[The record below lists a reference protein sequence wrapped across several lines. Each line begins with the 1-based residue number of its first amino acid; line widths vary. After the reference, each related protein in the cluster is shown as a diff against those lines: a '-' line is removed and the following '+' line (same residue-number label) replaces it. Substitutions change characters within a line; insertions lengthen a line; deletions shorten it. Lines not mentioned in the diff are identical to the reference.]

1 MQSRPTS
8 RNQLEQLRSLWSKLV
23 PHNLSDKA
31 VRSQKR
37 IMSVKQSQNP
47 TEEEKKGDIEELPSQ
62 DQLKIAA
69 KIPIFD
75 VEGKELAFGDLFSTP
90 DSEVKKRILVIFIR
104 HFFCGSCQ
112 SYLHTL
118 SKSISSTDSL
128 PAGTT
133 LAIIGCGSH
142 TIIPMY
148 AKETACPFPIYS
160 DPSRRLFDILGMSRS
175 LSLGESTPDYIQQSV
190 LVSTVKG
197 ISQILKRIPA
207 GDGLKGGDVKQI
219 GGEFLFEVQGSVLE
233 PIWCHRMRNTR
244 DHTEVPA
251 LRRVLG
257 LDGD

>member
-1 MQSRPTS
+1 
-8 RNQLEQLRSLWSKLV
+8 
-23 PHNLSDKA
+23 
-31 VRSQKR
+31 
-37 IMSVKQSQNP
+37 MSVQQSETSWQNP
-47 TEEEKKGDIEELPSQ
+47 TGEEKKDDIEDLPSR
-62 DQLKIAA
+62 DQLENAA
-69 KIPIFD
+69 KIPIFNA
-75 VEGKELAFGDLFSTP
+75 EGKELVFGDLFSP
-90 DSEVKKRILVIFIR
+90 LDAEGKKRILVIFIR
-104 HFFCGSCQ
+104 HFFCGNCQ
-112 SYLHTL
+112 SYLLTL

-175 LSLGESTPDYIQQSV
+175 LSLGESTPNYIQQSV
-190 LVSTVKG
+190 LASTVKG

-207 GDGLKGGDVKQI
+207 GDGLKGGDIKQI

-233 PIWCHRMRNTR
+233 PVWCHRMRNTR

-257 LDGD
+257 LEGD